1 MSEGK
6 KYRHSKEIKM
16 SNKVKPVPDGYHTAT
31 PYLTIRGAA
40 AAIDFYQRAFGAKE
54 LFRLPSPDGKIA
66 HAEIIIGD
74 SHIMLADES
83 DHDGTKAPET
93 LKGSTA
99 GIFLYVKDVDA
110 AFKQA
115 VKAGAKE
122 TMPLQNMFW
131 GDRFGKLTDPFGH
144 RWMLATHV
152 EDVSPADMEERMAAF
167 ATQ

>member
-1 MSEGK
+1 
-6 KYRHSKEIKM
+6 M

-40 AAIDFYQRAFGAKE
+40 AAIDFYKRAFGAKE
-54 LFRLPSPDGKIA
+54 LFRMPSPDGKIM
-66 HAEIIIGD
+66 HAEITIGD

-83 DHDGTKAPET
+83 DAAETKAPQT

-99 GIFLYVKDVDA
+99 GIFLYLKDVDT

-115 VKAGAKE
+115 LTAGAKE
-122 TMPLQNMFW
+122 TMPVQNMFW

-144 RWMLATHV
+144 RWMLATHI
-152 EDVSPADMEERMAAF
+152 EDVSPAEMEERMAA
-167 ATQ
+167 AASK